1 MVNRLNL
8 DSLYLLLK
16 NKEIGMFKKILIA
29 NRGEIALRII
39 RACREM
45 DIETVAVFSEA
56 DRDALHVRAADQAVC
71 IGPNASSK
79 SYLNIPNIISAAE
92 LTGVDAIHPGYG
104 FLSENARFAEIC
116 ESCGITFIGPSPR
129 AIEIMGD
136 KATARKTMIE
146 AEVPVVPGSK
156 EVIKEIETAATIAEE
171 IGYPVMIK
179 ASAGGGGKGMR
190 IAQNSKELVKSIQA
204 AQNEAQAAFGN
215 PEVYLEKYVEEP
227 RHIEFQILA
236 DKHGNV
242 IHLGE
247 RDCSLQRRNQKL
259 LEEAP
264 SSAITPELRQAMGDA
279 AIKAARAADYSSAGT
294 IEFLLD
300 KHGKFFFIE
309 MNTRIQVEHPVT
321 ELVTGIDLLK
331 AQIRVAAGEPL
342 GFKQEDIQIRGW
354 AIECRINAENP
365 EKNFMPSPG
374 TIEFYHVPGGPGV
387 RVDSAAYQGYTIP
400 PYYDS
405 MVGKLIVWGADRDE
419 AIQRMKRALEEFVI
433 EGIHTTIPFHL
444 KVLDN
449 AFFRKGE
456 VYTNFI
462 QRRILGE

>member
-1 MVNRLNL
+1 
-8 DSLYLLLK
+8 
-16 NKEIGMFKKILIA
+16 MFKKILIA

-45 DIETVAVFSEA
+45 NIETVAVFSEA
-56 DRDALHVRAADQAVC
+56 DRDALHVKAADQAVC
-71 IGPNASSK
+71 IGPNASAK

-116 ESCGITFIGPSPR
+116 ESSGITFIGPTPH
-129 AIEIMGD
+129 AIETMGD

-146 AEVPVVPGSK
+146 AGVPVVPGSK
-156 EVIKEIETAATIAEE
+156 EIITDLEVAAKIADE
-171 IGYPVMIK
+171 IGYPVLIK

-190 IAQNSKELVKSIQA
+190 VAQNEKELVKSVQA
-204 AQNEAQAAFGN
+204 AQAEAQAAFGN
-215 PEVYLEKYVEEP
+215 SEVYLEKYVEEP

-236 DKHGNV
+236 DKFGNV
-242 IHLGE
+242 VHLGE
-247 RDCSLQRRNQKL
+247 RDCSMQRRHQKL
-259 LEEAP
+259 LEESP
-264 SSAITPELRQAMGDA
+264 SSAMTPELRQAMGEA
-279 AIKAARAADYSSAGT
+279 AVKAVNAANYSSVGT

-300 KHGKFFFIE
+300 KHNQFYFIE

-321 ELVTGIDLLK
+321 ELVTGVDLLK
-331 AQIRVAAGEPL
+331 EQIRIAAGEPL
-342 GFKQEDIQIRGW
+342 SFQQEDIQVRGW
-354 AIECRINAENP
+354 AIECRINAENT

-374 TIEFYHVPGGPGV
+374 TIQYYHVPGGPGV
-387 RVDSAAYQGYTIP
+387 RVDSAVYQGYTIP

-405 MVGKLIVWGADRDE
+405 MVGKVIVWGKDREE
-419 AIQRMKRALEEFVI
+419 AIHRMKRALEEFVI

-449 AFFRKGE
+449 AFFRRGE

-462 QRRILGE
+462 QRRMLGE

>member
-1 MVNRLNL
+1 
-8 DSLYLLLK
+8 
-16 NKEIGMFKKILIA
+16 MFKKILIA

-71 IGPNASSK
+71 IGPHASAK

-146 AEVPVVPGSK
+146 AGVPVVPGSK
-156 EVIKEIETAATIAEE
+156 EIIKDLEEAATIAQE

-190 IAQNSKELVKSIQA
+190 IAQNPKELVKSIQA
-204 AQNEAQAAFGN
+204 AQSEAQAAFGN
-215 PEVYLEKYVEEP
+215 SETYLEKYVEEP

-236 DKHGNV
+236 DKHGHV

-264 SSAITPELRQAMGDA
+264 SSALTPELRKAMGDA
-279 AIKAARAADYSSAGT
+279 AIKAAHAANYSSAGT

-300 KHGKFFFIE
+300 RHGDFYFIE

-342 GFKQEDIQIRGW
+342 GITQEDVQIRGW

-365 EKNFMPSPG
+365 DKNFMPSPG

-405 MVGKLIVWGADRDE
+405 MVGKLIVWGADREE
-419 AIQRMKRALEEFVI
+419 AIQRMRRALEEFVI

-449 AFFRKGE
+449 AFFRRGE

>member
-1 MVNRLNL
+1 
-8 DSLYLLLK
+8 
-16 NKEIGMFKKILIA
+16 MFKKILIA

-39 RACREM
+39 RACRELE
-45 DIETVAVFSEA
+45 IETVAVFSEG
-56 DRDALHVRAADQAVC
+56 DREALHVKAADEAVC
-71 IGPNASSK
+71 IGPVASAK

-116 ESCGITFIGPSPR
+116 ESCGIAFIGPSPHVI
-129 AIEIMGD
+129 ATMGD

-146 AEVPVVPGSK
+146 CGVPVVPGSK
-156 EVIKEIETAATIAEE
+156 DIIEDEETAAAVAEE
-171 IGYPVMIK
+171 IGYPVLIK

-190 IAQNSKELVKSIQA
+190 VAQNSKELSKSIQA
-204 AQNEAQAAFGN
+204 AQNEAQASFGN
-215 PEVYLEKYVEEP
+215 AEVYLEKYVEEP
-227 RHIEFQILA
+227 RHIEIQILG
-236 DKHGNV
+236 DNYGNV
-242 IHLGE
+242 VHLGE
-247 RDCSLQRRNQKL
+247 RDCSLQRRHQKL
-259 LEEAP
+259 LEESP
-264 SSAITPELRQAMGDA
+264 SSALTPELRAEMGEMA
-279 AIKAARAADYSSAGT
+279 VKAAKAANYSNAGT

-300 KHGKFFFIE
+300 RHGKFYFIE

-321 ELVTGIDLLK
+321 ELVTGIDLVK
-331 AQIRVAAGEPL
+331 EQIRLAAGEPL
-342 GFKQEDIQIRGW
+342 GYTQEEIQLRGW

-374 TIEFYHVPGGPGV
+374 LITSYHVPGGPGV
-387 RVDSAAYQGYTIP
+387 RVDSAAYQGYMVS

-405 MVGKLIVWGADRDE
+405 MVGKLIVWGATRQE
-419 AIQRMKRALEEFVI
+419 AIARMKRALEEFVI

-444 KVLDN
+444 IVLEN
-449 AFFRKGE
+449 AFYRRGE